1 MRLSTAL
8 PADPPTAPPDL
19 ETTVI
24 DACSAER
31 LLDGREL
38 WHYRDLLGFL
48 VLRDVRIR
56 YSQSVLGVGWAL
68 MQPFFQMIVF
78 TVVFGRLAHIDSE
91 GVPYAIF
98 SYTALVPWT
107 YFASA
112 LTESTGSLVA
122 SASLLSKVYFP
133 RLIIPLAPVLA
144 RLLDFV
150 IALGLLAVM
159 MLVFRIVPTPW
170 AVTLP
175 LLALPMILTAAG
187 LGSLLTALAVRYRD
201 VKYGIGLLVQLLM
214 YASPVVYPAS
224 LVPPQFRLLY
234 GLNPM
239 AGVIEGFR
247 AALLGTTPM
256 PWDLIAVGSA
266 SAVVIAVIGTRY
278 FRRMERFFADVA

>member
-8 PADPPTAPPDL
+8 PADPPEAPPGL

-24 DACSAER
+24 DAGSAER

-107 YFASA
+107 FFATS
-112 LTESTGSLVA
+112 LTFGIASLVNNMN
-122 SASLLSKVYFP
+122 LVTKIYFP
-133 RLIIPLAPVLA
+133 REILPLASIGAAFVDFLVSAAILA
-144 RLLDFV
+144 GMLLIYGLAPGWISLWV
-150 IALGLLAVM
+150 VPLLGLQVALTIAVVLLGSAV
-159 MLVFRIVPTPW
+159 LVFFRDVRF
-170 AVTLP
+170 VVP
-175 LLALPMILTAAG
+175 LLIQ
-187 LGSLLTALAVRYRD
+187 VW
-201 VKYGIGLLVQLLM
+201 M
-214 YASPVVYPAS
+214 YATPIIYPVS
-224 LVPPQFRLLY
+224 LVPERFRTLY
-234 GLNPM
+234 FLNPM
-239 AGVIEGFR
+239 AGIIDGYRRVLLTGEPPQLDALAAG
-247 AALLGTTPM
+247 AVVTLALLAIGSVFFKHAEPVFA
-256 PWDLIAVGSA
+256 DLI
-266 SAVVIAVIGTRY
+266 
-278 FRRMERFFADVA
+278 